1 MSLRFKIRK
10 ELKKTDFRRLKEF
23 IRDKPNVPIA
33 IPLHLD
39 LEFMSISPLI
49 LALESRGYRM
59 YTEISFQ
66 EPIGFEVYDNLCLEN
81 EKHIDLTVNRR
92 KFRISKIVSE
102 PRDLEKDLNTIL
114 KTAKADESLKM
125 ALDDETKR
133 FVLEFAGK
141 NQNRKFS
148 LSLIDIPEE
157 GNIPDSIHI
166 DFDTNF
172 EVKASFIQQVL
183 KDAEMV
189 SDYLRIKAKEDG
201 IFFSAESDTKEMET
215 FIEPKS
221 EEMDTESFQVT
232 EESEA
237 VYSLDFLMNFL
248 KGIRS
253 SDYVKLSFTQEQ
265 PIRIIYELED
275 KGHLIYFVA
284 PRIEESDEIDENSV

>member
-1 MSLRFKIRK
+1 MTFEMVLEDAKLMANISSIISSIVAESSINVAEDGIRIK
-10 ELKKTDFRRLKEF
+10 AFDAT
-23 IRDKPNVPIA
+23 
-33 IPLHLD
+33 
-39 LEFMSISPLI
+39 
-49 LALESRGYRM
+49 
-59 YTEISFQ
+59 
-66 EPIGFEVYDNLCLEN
+66 
-81 EKHIDLTVNRR
+81 
-92 KFRISKIVSE
+92 RISMIDFFMKKEAFDEKKYKVKETSVVGLS
-102 PRDLEKDLNTIL
+102 LETLNTIL

-201 IFFSAESDTKEMET
+201 IYFSAESDTKEMET

-221 EEMDTESFQVT
+221 EEMDTESFQVA

-284 PRIEESDEIDENSV
+284 PRIEESDEIDE